1 MKKKIIVF
9 LLIFLFTHL
18 AFSQSEKSYLPSP
31 RELAFPKAVV
41 QECFGIQ
48 GITQTEQEIRPIN
61 YNKSY
66 ISQPINEIPLSFI
79 LGGKSSRDFL
89 SAWKCSFSD
98 SSASDR
104 IIHKIKWTKPDGTFE
119 VRCRLI
125 EYINHP
131 AVEWKLFF
139 KNTGSQN
146 SPVLEKVL
154 PLDANVSQ
162 SVSLVPSQS
171 RQIPVIHCSKGS
183 NLSDLEF
190 MPVTEYLDLEQ
201 SYHIK
206 SHIGRSSESFLPFW
220 NLEYRGSGLV
230 TALGW
235 SGDWEAD
242 FSYPEK
248 NHAIMKAGMSNI
260 NLFLK
265 PGEEISSPSVCL
277 LYWEGNE
284 ALRGH
289 NLFRRYMCDI
299 IVPKWNGKEPIS
311 LAMSGG
317 STSLET
323 VNEKNQIDFIR
334 KIAGTGAEV
343 YWLDAG
349 WMAGA
354 KGIPWYWTRGNWF
367 PDPEKFPNGLKVLS
381 DEAHK
386 NGLQFLLWIDPEVV
400 APGTYLGRTHPEWI
414 VNYKKET
421 KRYNLGKDSMALFN
435 LGNPDALKY
444 ITDLISTN
452 LKEWDVDIFR
462 NDFGYEPG
470 PIWSL
475 ADEPGRCGMT
485 EIRYVE
491 GLYKFWD
498 ELRKRKPD
506 LLIDNCASGGR
517 RIDYET
523 CKRSVPLWRS
533 DYVSDNGEI
542 GQNQTYGLGYYL
554 PFNSTGR
561 GIKYDKYR
569 DRSAATCSVVYS
581 IGTERIDELAN
592 VPFDKVKSVWDDI
605 KSYNYLMSHD
615 FYPLTDFSLK
625 NDSWMVIQY
634 DWPEKEEGCVLF
646 FRREKSPFAEGEFCL
661 KAIDSQANYR
671 LTYVDSMKE
680 SIIKG
685 DQLLKLSVKL
695 NPLES
700 MVIHYS
706 KVNST
711 SKDTKHNN
719 Q

>member
-1 MKKKIIVF
+1 MKRKIGTCTLG
-9 LLIFLFTHL
+9 LLIFLSSFAQTG
-18 AFSQSEKSYLPSP
+18 KPWLPS
-31 RELAFPKAVV
+31 REELAFPKEIA
-41 QECFGIQ
+41 QKCFGLQKIHESLNRIKR
-48 GITQTEQEIRPIN
+48 GEGYFN
-61 YNKSY
+61 YSKSY
-66 ISQPINEIPLSFI
+66 INLSVSEIPLSFI
-79 LGGKSSRDFL
+79 LDGKFSRDFI
-89 SAWKCSFSD
+89 STWNFSVTD
-98 SSASDR
+98 SSAVDR

-119 VRCRLI
+119 VRCTLV

-131 AVEWKLFF
+131 AVEWKLVFR
-139 KNTGSQN
+139 NTGSQN

-154 PLDANVSQ
+154 PLDASICQPDGRVPNQ
-162 SVSLVPSQS
+162 SLA
-171 RQIPVIHCSKGS
+171 IPIIHCSKGS
-183 NLSDLEF
+183 NLTDLEF

-201 SYHIK
+201 SFHIK

-242 FSYPEK
+242 YSYPEK
-248 NHAIMKAGMSNI
+248 NQAIMKAGMSNI
-260 NLFLK
+260 KLFLE

-277 LYWEGNE
+277 LYWEGND

-289 NLFRRYMCDI
+289 NLFRRYMRDV
-299 IVPKWNGKEPIS
+299 IVPKWNGKEPVS

-323 VNEKNQIDFIR
+323 VNEKNQVDYIR

-349 WMAGA
+349 WMAGN
-354 KGIPWYWTRGNWF
+354 KGVPWYWTRGNWY
-367 PDPEKFPNGLKVLS
+367 PDPEKFPNGLKMLA

-386 NGLQFLLWIDPEVV
+386 NGLKFLLWIDPEVV
-400 APGTYLGRTHPEWI
+400 APGTTIDKIHPEWI
-414 VNYKKET
+414 VNYNKRSKK
-421 KRYNLGKDSMALFN
+421 YNLGKDSMALFN

-444 ITDLISTN
+444 MTDLISSN
-452 LKEWDVDIFR
+452 LIKWDVDVFR
-462 NDFGYEPG
+462 NDCGYEPG
-470 PIWSL
+470 PMWSL
-475 ADEPGRCGMT
+475 ADEPGRSGMT

-491 GLYKFWD
+491 GLYDFWD
-498 ELRKRKPD
+498 ALLKRKPD

-533 DYVSDNGEI
+533 DYVSDDGKI
-542 GQNQTYGLGYYL
+542 GQNQTFGLGFYL

-561 GIKYDKYR
+561 YIRYDKYK

-581 IGTERIDELAN
+581 IGTTRTDELAD
-592 VPFDKVKSVWDDI
+592 VPFDKVKGVWDDI

-625 NDSWMVIQY
+625 DDAWMVTQY
-634 DWPEKEEGCVLF
+634 DWPEKEEGCVVC
-646 FRREKSPFAEGEFCL
+646 FRRENAPFTEGEFCL
-661 KAIDSQANYR
+661 KGIDPQANYR
-671 LTYVDSMKE
+671 LTYIDSMKE
-680 SIIKG
+680 SIVKG
-685 DQLLKLSVKL
+685 DQLKKLSIRL

-700 MVIHYS
+700 TVIKYS
-706 KVNST
+706 KVRS
-711 SKDTKHNN
+711 SDY
-719 Q
+719 